1 MWARD
6 LPRPFAKTPK
16 QQRPPSHFHQV
27 IMNKYMYVDL
37 ITLLP
42 PPATTTGDETKD
54 KKPATVES
62 FDQWLE
68 AWSTH
73 EKTYLTNPARYL
85 ELAQYSCIIQ
95 KANWKFCWKAV
106 YDFDV
111 QFRMSLSGTT
121 KRLDQIDSTPYTT
134 TLDSSAVRAEGTSC
148 QHCKSDHH
156 LVWDCSFRTKQ
167 TLESKVWSKA
177 STSAMSQW
185 KFAKWFHNSLE
196 GCNLYKPK
204 ACQQGKDCKRAHVC
218 KACRRDHAMAD
229 CKLTSSS

>member
-1 MWARD
+1 
-6 LPRPFAKTPK
+6 
-16 QQRPPSHFHQV
+16 
-27 IMNKYMYVDL
+27 MNKYMYIDL

-42 PPATTTGDETKD
+42 PPGTTTGDETKD

-85 ELAQYSCIIQ
+85 ELAQYRCIIQ

-121 KRLDQIDSTPYTT
+121 KRLDQIDSTLYTSI
-134 TLDSSAVRAEGTSC
+134 LDSSAVRAEGTSC

-167 TLESKVWSKA
+167 TLESKVSSKV
-177 STSAMSQW
+177 STSAMSQL
-185 KFAKWFHNSLE
+185 KFARSVHFSPLPSKILSDRRWALLPKSARNPLNGQSMIPLLRIYFPAPTTPLCCWHSFMA
-196 GCNLYKPK
+196 LYYI
-204 ACQQGKDCKRAHVC
+204 
-218 KACRRDHAMAD
+218 
-229 CKLTSSS
+229 